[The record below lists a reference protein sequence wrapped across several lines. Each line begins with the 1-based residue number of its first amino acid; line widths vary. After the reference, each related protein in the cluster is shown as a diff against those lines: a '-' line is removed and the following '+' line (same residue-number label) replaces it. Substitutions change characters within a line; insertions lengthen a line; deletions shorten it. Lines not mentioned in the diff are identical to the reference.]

1 MEQLETIW
9 ADAKNAIRPQMTGL
23 SFRAWIECITPL
35 AIENGILILEIP
47 NADIKKTLDDFY
59 FDSIFSAVRGV
70 NDTIKDVKLI
80 LPDDS
85 SLYIHSQPI
94 EPTNNLM
101 LNPKYT
107 FDTFVVGNSNA
118 FAHGAAYAVAQ
129 NPANEFN
136 PLFLYGGVGL
146 GKTHLMH
153 AIGHAIKEKDPRA
166 RIVYVTCEA
175 FTNELINAIQS
186 DKRMEFRNRYR
197 GVDVL
202 MIDDVQFI
210 AKKQAVQEEFF
221 NTFNTLYG
229 AAKQIIISS
238 DRPPKEISALE
249 ERLRSRFE
257 SGLTA
262 DIQPPDYETRIAIL
276 KKRAELEHVTI
287 DDEIL
292 SYIAEHFSSNIREL
306 EGSLTRV
313 AAYARLLRR
322 PMNLALAKEALK
334 DILPN
339 DTKPPLN
346 AQTIKETV
354 ADYYSVPVSSLLSER
369 RDREIVLPRQIAMY
383 LCHSLMEL
391 PFKRISAL
399 FERNDHTTAMNAC
412 KKVERMISENPSV
425 ASAIEDL
432 KKRLV

>member
-153 AIGHAIKEKDPRA
+153 AIGHAIKEKNPRA

-313 AAYARLLRR
+313 VAYARLLRR